1 MMPNRGGCD
10 FEQASRLSWERH
22 RDIPALFTKTSVGK
36 PNRTRIVVATR
47 YDNRMAR
54 SRSAP
59 SETPACYAIVLPGL
73 EAIAADEIT
82 RDLGGEVRKSERGL
96 VIFRVKEITPAL
108 LKLRTVE
115 DVYLLAW
122 GTDSLTYRAVDLKQI
137 RHWTAKEADWQ
148 QLLRLHHAV
157 HPKPKGKPTYHLV
170 AQMIGTHAYRRIDAK
185 KEMALGLAGVFPASW
200 RPAEE
205 DAAVEIWLTIQGKTA
220 VCGIRLSD
228 KTMRHRTWK
237 EEHLPASLRPTMAA
251 AMVRLAGAAG
261 GDFVLDPMCG
271 AGTIL
276 GEQIELSKLR
286 KAGRVEV
293 LGGDFDK
300 TALRA
305 AAANLKRVGPALIAQ
320 WDATRLPLAVDSVD
334 RIISNP
340 PFGKQ
345 LSSPEEIGP
354 LYRAMI
360 RECDRALKNGGKA
373 VFLVSEMQP
382 LRDAIRP
389 HGWEALK
396 QVNVRVLGQAATI
409 SVWRK
414 GSASATLD
422 GDASY

>member
-1 MMPNRGGCD
+1 M
-10 FEQASRLSWERH
+10 S
-22 RDIPALFTKTSVGK
+22 
-36 PNRTRIVVATR
+36 
-47 YDNRMAR
+47 R
-54 SRSAP
+54 SRSAA
-59 SETPACYAIVLPGL
+59 SEVPACYAIVLPGL

-82 RDLGGEVRKSERGL
+82 RDLGGDVRKSDRGL
-96 VIFRVKEITPAL
+96 VMFRVEDITPAL

-115 DVYLLAW
+115 DVFLLAW

-137 RHWTAKEADWQ
+137 RHWTANEADWP

-185 KEMALGLAGVFPASW
+185 KEMAAGLAGVFPASW

-205 DAAVEIWLTIQGKTA
+205 DAAVEVWLTINGKTA
-220 VCGIRLSD
+220 VCGMRLSD

-251 AMVRLAGAAG
+251 AMVRLAGAAP
-261 GDFVLDPMCG
+261 GDIVLDPMCG
-271 AGTIL
+271 AGTII
-276 GEQIELSKLR
+276 GEQIELSKQR

-293 LGGDFDK
+293 LGGDMDK
-300 TALRA
+300 SALRA
-305 AAANLKRVGPALIAQ
+305 AASNLKRVGPALLAH
-320 WDATRLPLAVDSVD
+320 WDASRLPLAAASVD
-334 RIISNP
+334 RVISNP

-345 LSSPEEIGP
+345 LASPEEIGP
-354 LYRAMI
+354 LYRAMV
-360 RECDRALKNGGKA
+360 RECDRVLKDAGRA

-382 LRDAIRP
+382 LRDAARSVRWQP
-389 HGWEALK
+389 QR

-414 GSASATLD
+414 GSEAATLD
-422 GDASY
+422 NDADT